1 MKVRNKYLV
10 AAWLFAGV
18 FLVGLT
24 LLQGC
29 GNSEPS
35 GFQASAGVR
44 QEPVARKRQVVTASE
59 PTRQIALPAEQT
71 TCPLMGMAI
80 DKSVFTEY
88 KGKKVY
94 FCCAGCI
101 DGFKKDPEKYV
112 AKLPQFSN

>member
-1 MKVRNKYLV
+1 MKVGDKYFV

-29 GNSEPS
+29 GSSEPS
-35 GFQASAGVR
+35 GSHASAGVR
-44 QEPVARKRQVVTASE
+44 QEPVARKRQAVTASE
-59 PTRQIALPAEQT
+59 PTRQVARPAEQT

-88 KGKKVY
+88 RGKKVY
-94 FCCAGCI
+94 FCCASCI
-101 DGFKKDPEKYV
+101 DGFKKDPEKYI